1 MASRNLFGALLLSSC
16 IVAPCMAAAQ
26 ESTTIEEVV
35 VTGQRASDRDSLLK
49 KRDAVSA
56 VEVVSANDVGKL
68 PDQNVAE
75 AVRRLSGVSVATDKG
90 EGRYLIIRGIEP
102 NLANVTIN
110 NQTASAP
117 EPESRNVKLDDIPSA
132 LIGSVT
138 VIKSLT
144 PDLDANAIA
153 GQVDINTL
161 TAFDRTKN
169 ILSARL
175 VRGTFEATDAKST
188 EGDVSVGGKFGA
200 DRQFGLVLAGN
211 YSKRPSVSDDVLAG
225 GRQEVAG
232 VDLPEELDMRSY
244 SPAIRKRS
252 GAVANFDWRPNDDV
266 KLYARLMYSKF
277 DDNETRNRF
286 RFFFPDS
293 ASGYSTL
300 NANGGV
306 ITSTSGRHLVR
317 LRNEITDTT
326 TLAFGG
332 DFNLGKGVLTVQ
344 GTHALSEKKDPI
356 RDEFDYRSRAI
367 GGASPPAQG
376 GVFVLGPRM
385 PESLVVDPAL
395 LNPSIYNL
403 RQYKQ
408 VSRHAE
414 EELNQIRADYKL
426 PIEAWGEGS
435 YLKFGAKYLDRDKF
449 TDANG
454 HVYTRGNGET
464 LVGETD
470 ETIPTVYKGRFSFG
484 PTVDYTLAKAY
495 FDANKGLFVDSP
507 TDRPIE
513 TLGSDFRVVEKITA
527 GYGMV
532 SVTRGDLTI
541 IPGVRVEHT
550 DGKTSAIAVTPTA
563 TVNDTYNQFGQYDYT
578 DWFPSV
584 NLKYNISERLLTR
597 AAVTTALGRPN
608 YADLA
613 PTLAVSA
620 ADNEVTLGNPD
631 LQPQKAVNFDTS
643 LEYYFPGEGGIS
655 LGLFHKR
662 IENPIFS
669 STVTESGTFGG
680 VALVNADVTQMTN
693 GDKARVTG
701 LEFNVQKPLT
711 FLPSPFDG
719 LGVNFNATFVD
730 GKMNVPGRSE
740 KVQLP
745 NQSKRLASAQLY
757 YEKYNFSARLAYT
770 YRSAYL
776 FELNTGDSSGA
787 TDIYFD
793 KVTTLSAR
801 LAYRINKVEIFAE
814 GNNLNDATDYYYYQ
828 SRNRFAES
836 ETYGRSYRFGLS
848 YSF

>member
-1 MASRNLFGALLLSSC
+1 MASRNLIGVLLLSSC
-16 IVAPCMAAAQ
+16 IVAPCAAAAQ
-26 ESTTIEEVV
+26 DAATTTVEEVV
-35 VTGQRASDRDSLLK
+35 VTGQRASDRESLLK

-138 VIKSLT
+138 VVKSLT

-161 TAFDRTKN
+161 TAFDRSKT
-169 ILSARL
+169 ILSARV

-188 EGDVSVGGKFGA
+188 EGDVSVGGKFGPE
-200 DRQFGLVLAGN
+200 RQFGLVLAGN

-225 GRQEVAG
+225 SRQVVGG
-232 VDLPEELDMRSY
+232 VDLPAELDMRSY

-277 DDNETRNRF
+277 DDNETRDRF
-286 RFFFPDS
+286 RFFFPGS
-293 ASGYSTL
+293 AANYSTL

-306 ITSTSGRHLVR
+306 ITSTTARHLVR
-317 LRNEITDTT
+317 LRNEITNTT

-332 DFNLGKGVLTVQ
+332 DFNLGKGVLTLQ

-356 RDEFDYRSRAI
+356 RDEFDYRSTGALT
-367 GGASPPAQG
+367 GTFVGTAGLQQSLTAGAS
-376 GVFVLGPRM
+376 
-385 PESLVVDPAL
+385 AL
-395 LNPSIYNL
+395 AAGAYNL

-408 VSRHAE
+408 VSRRAE
-414 EELNQIRADYKL
+414 ENLNQARVDYKL

-449 TDANG
+449 TDATG
-454 HVYTRGNGET
+454 HVYTRGNGDT
-464 LVGETD
+464 LVGETSN
-470 ETIPTVYKGRFSFG
+470 TIPTVYKGRLTFG
-484 PTVDYTLAKAY
+484 PSVDYTLARAD
-495 FDANKGLFVDSP
+495 FEANKGLFTDSA
-507 TDRPIE
+507 TDRLVE
-513 TLGSDFRVVEKITA
+513 TLGSDFKVVEKITA

-532 SVTRGDLTI
+532 SITRDNLTI
-541 IPGVRVEHT
+541 IPGVRIEHT
-550 DGKTSAIAVTPTA
+550 DGKTAAIAVTPTS
-563 TVNDTYNQFGQYDYT
+563 TVSDTYNQFGGYDYT

-584 NLKYNISERLLTR
+584 NLKYNFSSNLLAR

-608 YADLA
+608 YADLS

-620 ADNEVTLGNPD
+620 GDNEVTLGNPD
-631 LQPQKAVNFDTS
+631 LQPQKAVNFDAS

-655 LGLFHKR
+655 LGFFHKR

-669 STVTESGTFGG
+669 STMTQSGTFGG

-719 LGVNFNATFVD
+719 LGVNFNATLVD
-730 GKMNVPGRSE
+730 GKMDVPGRSE
-740 KVQLP
+740 KIKLP
-745 NQSKRLASAQLY
+745 NQSKRLASAQVY

-776 FELNTGDSSGA
+776 FELNTGDASGA
-787 TDIYFD
+787 SDIYFD
-793 KVTTLSAR
+793 EVSTLSAR
-801 LAYRINKVEIFAE
+801 LAYRFNKVEIFAE
-814 GNNLNDATDYYYYQ
+814 ANNLNDATDYYYYQ

-836 ETYGRSYRFGLS
+836 ETYGRSYRFGLA
-848 YSF
+848 YTF

>member
-1 MASRNLFGALLLSSC
+1 MNASGKLAGALLLTSC
-16 IVAPCMAAAQ
+16 IVAPSVAAAQ
-26 ESTTIEEVV
+26 ATAVEEIV

-90 EGRYLIIRGIEP
+90 EGRYLIVRGIEP

-161 TAFDRTKN
+161 TAFDRNKN
-169 ILSARL
+169 IFSARV

-188 EGDVSVGGKFGA
+188 EGDVSVGGKFGP

-211 YSKRPSVSDDVLAG
+211 YSRRPSVSDDLLTSA
-225 GRQEVAG
+225 RQIVSG
-232 VDLPEELDMRSY
+232 VDLPTELDLRSY

-277 DDNETRNRF
+277 DDNETRDRF
-286 RFFFPDS
+286 RFFLPTT
-293 ASGYSTL
+293 AAGYSAL
-300 NANGGV
+300 SADGGT
-306 ITSTSGRHLVR
+306 ITSTTARHLVR
-317 LRNEITDTT
+317 RRNEVTQTT

-332 DFNLGKGVLTVQ
+332 DFNLGDGVLTVQ
-344 GTHALSEKKDPI
+344 GTHALSKKRDPI
-356 RDEFDYRSRAI
+356 RDEFDYRST
-367 GGASPPAQG
+367 GTLT
-376 GVFVLGPRM
+376 GVFVGTLGLPK
-385 PESLVVDPAL
+385 SLTAGASAL
-395 LNPSIYNL
+395 AASTYNL

-408 VSRHAE
+408 VTRHAE
-414 EELNQIRADYKL
+414 EDLNQLRADYKL
-426 PIEAWGEGS
+426 PMDAWGDGS

-464 LVGETD
+464 LPGETSA
-470 ETIPTVYKGRFSFG
+470 TIPTVFKGRFTFG
-484 PTVDYTLAKAY
+484 PSVDYSLARAY
-495 FDANKGLFVDSP
+495 FDANALLFTDSSS
-507 TDRPIE
+507 DRLVE

-527 GYGMV
+527 GYGMA
-532 SVTRGDLTI
+532 SVTRGDLTV
-541 IPGVRVEHT
+541 IPGVRVERT
-550 DGKTSAIAVTPTA
+550 EGKTSAIGVTPTS
-563 TVNDTYNQFGQYDYT
+563 TVNDTYNQFGEYAYT

-584 NLKYNISERLLTR
+584 NVKYSFSPRLLSR
-597 AAVTTALGRPN
+597 GAVTTALGRPN
-608 YADLA
+608 YSDLA
-613 PTLAVSA
+613 PTLAVSQ

-631 LQPQKAVNFDTS
+631 LQPQKAVNFDAS

-669 STVTESGTFGG
+669 STVTRSGTFGG
-680 VALVNADVTQMTN
+680 VALVNADVTQVTN

-701 LEFNVQKPLT
+701 LEFNIQKPLT
-711 FLPSPFDG
+711 FLPAPFDG
-719 LGVNFNATFVD
+719 LGVNFNATLVD
-730 GKMNVPGRSE
+730 GKLNVPGRTS
-740 KVQLP
+740 KIQLP
-745 NQSKRLASAQLY
+745 NQSKRLASAQVY
-757 YEKYNFSARLAYT
+757 YEKYNFTARLAYT

-776 FELNTGDSSGA
+776 YELNTGDPTGA
-787 TDIYFD
+787 SDIYFD
-793 KVTTLSAR
+793 KVATLSAR
-801 LAYRINKVEIFAE
+801 IGYRFNKVEIFAE

-828 SRNRFAES
+828 TRNRFAEA

-848 YSF
+848 YTF